1 MLQPGVATICWQ
13 SVEEEE
19 EVVVVVVV
27 EEEEERDAPQQRVP
41 SLSYVHTGRVAVL
54 ARMADSRV
62 LYITLLHSR

>member
-19 EVVVVVVV
+19 EEVVVVV
-27 EEEEERDAPQQRVP
+27 EEEEERDAPQQRVH

-62 LYITLLHSR
+62 LYNTASF